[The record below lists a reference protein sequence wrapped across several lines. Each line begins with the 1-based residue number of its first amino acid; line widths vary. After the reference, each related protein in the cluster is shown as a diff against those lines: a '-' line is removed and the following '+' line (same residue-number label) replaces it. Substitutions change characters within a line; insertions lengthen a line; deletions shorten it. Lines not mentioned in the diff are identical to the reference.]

1 MVPQFGNI
9 KAYIG
14 FANNLNMI
22 LNIGLTIIIYV
33 RGHNNSIVKNKKCN
47 KKPFVLLLGSITNK
61 SYYIKFGLEKCW
73 VLNKN
78 SNKVLATRFVKIDQ
92 MVYIK

>member
-33 RGHNNSIVKNKKCN
+33 RGHSNYIVKIRSVTKN
-47 KKPFVLLLGSITNK
+47 LLF
-61 SYYIKFGLEKCW
+61 YY
-73 VLNKN
+73 
-78 SNKVLATRFVKIDQ
+78 
-92 MVYIK
+92 